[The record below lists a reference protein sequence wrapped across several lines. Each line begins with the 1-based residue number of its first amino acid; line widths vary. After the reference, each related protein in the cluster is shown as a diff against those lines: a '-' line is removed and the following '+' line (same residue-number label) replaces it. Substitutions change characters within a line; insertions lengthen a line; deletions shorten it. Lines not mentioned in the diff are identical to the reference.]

1 MGKKIFWILGGASG
15 VAFLVLLGIRMELFK
30 GVSSEESIGA
40 PEFKTGFESA
50 GKDTWMDIFLD
61 RRKIGYSRRILQKH
75 QTGYT
80 FKDLSYLKLNLM
92 GMPGELFME
101 TTGRLH
107 PDYSLSFFEFNLSSG
122 SLVFSASGRVK
133 NHRLEI
139 KTNDQ
144 KIQLALEKPVFLPGA
159 IMNTLKAME
168 LIPGKS
174 MEFEVLDPLVSGKQK
189 VLVRLEGKETLEI
202 LGKATQT
209 QKIYMTYKG
218 MVQNAWMDENGEVV
232 QETGPMGLRLVKT
245 TKNGA
250 LSGFT
255 VASME
260 DLTRSVSIVSNKI
273 LTRPEDLDSLRIRLL
288 NLPAGFQL
296 NGGRQTLKDGI
307 LTIIKEN
314 PEAADRDPEANTFLE
329 PSPNVQ
335 SDHPDIQNL
344 AFKLTSG
351 ALSDLEKAKILVHW
365 VYENIEKK
373 PVISIPD
380 ALTTLKTRKGDC
392 NEHAALLAA
401 MARAAGIP
409 AQMETGLVY
418 LKGRFFYHAWNS
430 LYLGAWVT
438 ADSALGQFPADATH
452 IRLIQG
458 GLESQLHLAR
468 LIGTLQLEILND

>member
-1 MGKKIFWILGGASG
+1 
-15 VAFLVLLGIRMELFK
+15 
-30 GVSSEESIGA
+30 
-40 PEFKTGFESA
+40 
-50 GKDTWMDIFLD
+50 
-61 RRKIGYSRRILQKH
+61 
-75 QTGYT
+75 
-80 FKDLSYLKLNLM
+80 
-92 GMPGELFME
+92 
-101 TTGRLH
+101 
-107 PDYSLSFFEFNLSSG
+107 
-122 SLVFSASGRVK
+122 
-133 NHRLEI
+133 
-139 KTNDQ
+139 
-144 KIQLALEKPVFLPGA
+144 
-159 IMNTLKAME
+159 
-168 LIPGKS
+168 
-174 MEFEVLDPLVSGKQK
+174 
-189 VLVRLEGKETLEI
+189 
-202 LGKATQT
+202 
-209 QKIYMTYKG
+209 MTYKG